1 MVKVGVELP
10 DDKIYGV
17 DLSRPELG
25 NPGVGGSE
33 YLFALLASELYKNG
47 IDVTIY
53 HYSDNILPSSS
64 SKVLVTDSIDMLK
77 KAQNDEISILIHQ
90 VGKSNEWYRTLESL
104 NVFSVA
110 WAHVYLDYY
119 ELELLRKCKNVKRV
133 VFVGKEEYDSYIDD
147 DIITKSVYIYNMIPT
162 KIPAQERNHN
172 GRTVTY
178 VGSLVPA
185 KGFHELAQIWPSVV
199 KEVPDAELNVIGNG
213 KVYNRSAKL
222 GRFGIAQEDYENLF
236 MQYLLDEN
244 GRILPSVHFLGIV
257 GAEKS
262 EIFKKTTVGV
272 VNPTALTET
281 FCMSAVEM
289 EYAYI
294 PVVSRGKWGLLD
306 TVNNKCSGF
315 LFKTKSEFTKQII
328 ELLKNARLNYQ
339 MGKNAHDFVTERFS
353 VDAVIPSWIDLIIDI
368 DQGKPVQF
376 YKARCNWQ
384 NDYKWIKQGIRFA
397 RFTLGFEFLPSF
409 YDIKHTIKIK
419 LRK

>member
-1 MVKVGVELP
+1 MLKVGVELP

-53 HYSDNILPSSS
+53 HYSDNILPPGS

-77 KAQNDEISILIHQ
+77 KAQSDEISILIHQ

-119 ELELLRKCKNVKRV
+119 ELKLLRKCKNVKRV

-162 KIPAQERNHN
+162 KIPAQGRNHN

-244 GRILPSVHFLGIV
+244 
-257 GAEKS
+257 
-262 EIFKKTTVGV
+262 
-272 VNPTALTET
+272 
-281 FCMSAVEM
+281 
-289 EYAYI
+289 
-294 PVVSRGKWGLLD
+294 
-306 TVNNKCSGF
+306 
-315 LFKTKSEFTKQII
+315 
-328 ELLKNARLNYQ
+328 
-339 MGKNAHDFVTERFS
+339 
-353 VDAVIPSWIDLIIDI
+353 
-368 DQGKPVQF
+368 
-376 YKARCNWQ
+376 
-384 NDYKWIKQGIRFA
+384 
-397 RFTLGFEFLPSF
+397 
-409 YDIKHTIKIK
+409 
-419 LRK
+419 